1 MCFFQRDKKL
11 IEKRGLFDAQYYLDS
26 NPDLKI
32 LNIDPLEHFVMS
44 GWREGRNPPAQ
55 FNTKFYLRTYHESIP
70 EDQNPLVHYIKKGQ
84 KSGNAA
90 LPDKDQPAQFESF
103 TPVFKKKKLLSRRNL
118 QFGIAYIKSYG
129 LVSFINKVFSK
140 LFQIPFFFGRGK
152 SSPVKMLE
160 ESQNAVLLKAKVHD
174 IQPNDIIVSIVI
186 PCKNAGDEFQ
196 FLLKMLQ
203 AQKGFKHIELVI
215 VDSGSTDQT
224 LEIAHRYNAKVIE
237 IKPENFS
244 HSYARNLGAE
254 HATGDYLLFTVQ
266 DALPSSD
273 TWLHELYTVLID
285 NEVAAVSCAETPKE
299 DADLFYRQICWNHYN
314 FLGVNDSD
322 RIFSLPKT
330 QNHMS
335 LRQNGQLSDLANLI
349 SRELFNQYKYRLN
362 YAEDIDLGIRLI
374 KDGHKLA
381 FLGTTR
387 IIHSHNRQPYYFL
400 KRGYVDNQ
408 FLSDIFDDFVVPK
421 LAIEDF
427 VPDIAFTYSFL
438 ADLSSKINALS
449 YPLKPEHFEIFVQ
462 NQFDDY
468 LSKRFPGALPDTSH
482 VCLDEHAQTYLETLI
497 TEHGFHMA
505 GKAYNGTLLRAY
517 FGYIEITTGYLK
529 NAYELI
535 NPDLAQDIL
544 ACLYKAFCIVVGAH
558 LAYCYKNKT
567 GREKLNMDAM
577 HQTLMAGV

>member
-1 MCFFQRDKKL
+1 MCFFQSNKKL
-11 IEKRGLFDAQYYLDS
+11 IEKSGLFDPQYYMDS

-32 LNIDPLEHFVMS
+32 LSINPLEHFVMS
-44 GWREGRNPPAQ
+44 GWREGRNPSAR
-55 FNTKFYLRTYHESIP
+55 FNTKFYLRTYHEHIP
-70 EDQNPLVHYIKKGQ
+70 EDQNPLIHYIKKGQ
-84 KSGNAA
+84 KEGKLA
-90 LPDKDQPAQFESF
+90 LPDKDQPTHFESY
-103 TPVFKKKKLLSRRNL
+103 TPVFKKKRLLSRRNL
-118 QFGIAYIKSYG
+118 QFGMAYIKSYG
-129 LVSFINKVFSK
+129 LISFINKVFSK
-140 LFQIPFFFGRGK
+140 LFQKTFFFGRGK
-152 SSPVKMLE
+152 SSPVKILE
-160 ESQNAVLLKAKVHD
+160 NSQTSIILKPRDYD
-174 IQPNDIIVSIVI
+174 IKPNDFTVSVVI

-203 AQKGFKHIELVI
+203 AQKGFKNIEIVI

-224 LEIAHRYNAKVIE
+224 LETAHRFNAKVVE
-237 IKPENFS
+237 IKPEDFS

-273 TWLHELYTVLID
+273 TWLHELFTVLID

-314 FLGVNDSD
+314 FLGVNDGD

-330 QNHMS
+330 QNHLT

-421 LAIEDF
+421 LAIENF
-427 VPDIAFTYSFL
+427 APDIAFTYSFL
-438 ADLSSKINALS
+438 ADLTSKIKALS

-468 LSKRFPGALPDTSH
+468 LSQGFPGELPDSRH
-482 VCLDEHAQTYLETLI
+482 VFLDEQAQSFINKLI
-497 TEHGFHMA
+497 TEHGLHLA
-505 GKAYNGTLLRAY
+505 GKAYSGTLLRAY
-517 FGYIEITTGYLK
+517 FGYIEITTRYLK

-535 NPDLAQDIL
+535 NEELSEDII
-544 ACLYKAFCIVVGAH
+544 ACLFKAFCIVVGAH

-567 GREKLNMDAM
+567 GHERLDMEVM
-577 HQTLMAGV
+577 HRTLMAGV

>member
-11 IEKRGLFDAQYYLDS
+11 IEKSGLFDAQYYLDS

-44 GWREGRNPPAQ
+44 GWREGRNPSAR
-55 FNTKFYLRTYHESIP
+55 FNTKFYSRAYHESIP
-70 EDQNPLVHYIKKGQ
+70 EDQNPLIHYIKKGQ
-84 KSGNAA
+84 KEGNSA
-90 LPDKDQPAQFESF
+90 LPGKDQPAQFESF

-129 LVSFINKVFSK
+129 LMSFINKVFSK
-140 LFQIPFFFGRGK
+140 LFQKTMFFGRGK
-152 SSPVKMLE
+152 SSPVKILE
-160 ESQNAVLLKAKVHD
+160 ESQNAVLLTAKDYD
-174 IQPNDIIVSIVI
+174 IQPNDITVSIVI
-186 PCKNAGDEFQ
+186 PCKNAGDEFE

-224 LEIAHRYNAKVIE
+224 LEIARRFNAKVVE
-237 IKPENFS
+237 IKPEDFS

-273 TWLHELYTVLID
+273 TWLHELYSVLID

-314 FLGVNDSD
+314 FLGVNNSD

-330 QNHMS
+330 QNHLT

-468 LSKRFPGALPDTSH
+468 LSQRFPGTLADTSH
-482 VCLDEHAQTYLETLI
+482 VFLDDQAQTYLETLI

-517 FGYIEITTGYLK
+517 FGYIEITTRYLK